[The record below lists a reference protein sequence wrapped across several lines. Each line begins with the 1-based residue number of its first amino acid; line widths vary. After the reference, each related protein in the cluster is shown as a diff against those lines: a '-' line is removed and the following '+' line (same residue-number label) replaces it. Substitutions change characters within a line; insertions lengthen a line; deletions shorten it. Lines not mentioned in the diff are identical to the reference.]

1 MTNPI
6 SVLIVDD
13 STAVR
18 TAFSAIINNDPGL
31 TLFGTAQDPFVAVE
45 RMRTELPDVIL
56 LDIEMPRMDGL
67 TFLKKIMT
75 QCPVPVIVCSS
86 HSQKGSMAA
95 MTALDLGAAE
105 VLAKP
110 DLATADARNRAAFRI
125 SQAVRTAVGSK
136 EPMPMQGGNTDEGRS
151 DTRVSPEKIIAK
163 RPASSRAGP
172 RPLVVIGSST
182 GGPDALRQVLS
193 GLPRTTPP
201 IAIVQHMPAEFTGPL
216 ARRLNGQSEIEVVE
230 AKTGDVLVPGYAF
243 IAPGDQHLLINR
255 QGRDYVA
262 QVVGGPYVARH
273 RPSVDV
279 LFRSAAQAA
288 GQNAMGMILTGMG
301 DDGATCLGEIR
312 ASGGY
317 TVAQNEESCVVYG
330 MPRSAV
336 EAGAVDKVLPLSRM
350 TSEIVQWNS
359 QKSHK
364 AAG

>member
-1 MTNPI
+1 MTNLI

-13 STAVR
+13 SVAVR
-18 TAFSAIINNDPGL
+18 TAFSAIINADPGL

-45 RMRTELPDVIL
+45 RMKHELPDAIL

-110 DLATADARNRAAFRI
+110 DLTTVDARSRAALRI
-125 SQAVRTAVGSK
+125 GQAVRAAVGERPNVPSR
-136 EPMPMQGGNTDEGRS
+136 GVNTEEGRS
-151 DTRVSPEKIIAK
+151 DARLSPDKILAK
-163 RPASSRAGP
+163 RPAVRRAGP
-172 RPLVVIGSST
+172 TPLVVIGSST
-182 GGPDALRQVLS
+182 GGPDALRQVLT
-193 GLPRTTPP
+193 GLPENAPP

-216 ARRLNGQSEIEVVE
+216 ARRLNGRCNIEVIE
-230 AKTGDVLVPGYAF
+230 ASNGDMLTPGCAL
-243 IAPGDQHLLINR
+243 IAPGDQHLLIHR
-255 QGRDYVA
+255 EGRGYVVEVA
-262 QVVGGPYVARH
+262 NGPYVSRH

-288 GQNAMGMILTGMG
+288 GENAMGVILTGMG
-301 DDGATCLGEIR
+301 DDGATCMGEIQTC
-312 ASGGY
+312 GGY
-317 TVAQNEESCVVYG
+317 TVAQTEESCVVYG

-336 EAGAVDKVLPLSRM
+336 EAGVVDKLAPLSQM
-350 TSEIVQWNS
+350 SAEIMSWYS
-359 QKSHK
+359 GKSRK
-364 AAG
+364 AG